1 MDFNWPEEYTIYKQ
15 KVLQFAQE
23 ELNDDLISRDHNG
36 DFSMENWKKCAQ
48 FGIQGLSV
56 PKAYGGTDEKVD
68 LLKSILAMEGFGY
81 GCKDNG
87 LALALNAQM
96 WTVQLPIAEFGSEE
110 IKNRFLP
117 DLTSGKK
124 IAAHA
129 LTEPEAGSDIY
140 SMKSVAQKVEG
151 GYILNAS
158 KRLITFAP
166 IADLA
171 LVFANINPKLG
182 KWGVT
187 AFLVEKG
194 SVGMTASPVRDKM
207 GMRTVPIGELEF
219 KDCFVPEGNRLGA
232 EGAGFS
238 IMNHSLEYDRSCI
251 LASQLGTMERQLEE
265 TIAFVKKRKQFG
277 QAIGKFQSV
286 SNRIADMKLRL
297 ETSRLLLYKV
307 AWLKSQGKSALLE
320 AAMLKLQLG
329 ESFVQSSLDAIR
341 SRGGNGFLTEFEVER
356 DLRDSIGGILYA
368 GTSDIQRSII
378 SKMLGL

>member
-1 MDFNWPEEYTIYKQ
+1 MDFSWPEEYTTYKQ
-15 KVLQFAQE
+15 KVSEFAKE
-23 ELNDDLISRDHNG
+23 ELNDDLVSRDLAG
-36 DFSMENWKKCAQ
+36 DFSMDNWKKCAR

-56 PKAYGGTDEKVD
+56 PKAYGGVDEEVD
-68 LLKSILAMEGFGY
+68 ILKSMLAMEGFGY
-81 GCKDNG
+81 SCRDNG

-96 WTVQLPIAEFGSEE
+96 WTVQLPIAHFGSED

-117 DLTSGKK
+117 DLTSGRK
-124 IAAHA
+124 IASHA

-140 SMKSVAQKVEG
+140 SMQSTAKKVEG

-158 KRLITFAP
+158 KRLITLAP
-166 IADLA
+166 LADVA

-194 SVGMTASPVRDKM
+194 TEGMTTSPVRDKM

-219 KDCFVPEGNRLGA
+219 KNCFVPEENRLGA

-265 TIAFVKKRKQFG
+265 TIAFVKGRKQFG
-277 QAIGKFQSV
+277 QSISKFQSV
-286 SNRIADMKLRL
+286 SNRVADMRLRL

-307 AWLKSQGKSALLE
+307 AWLKNQGKSALLE
-320 AAMLKLQLG
+320 AAMLKLHLG

-356 DLRDSIGGILYA
+356 DLRDSVGGILYA

-378 SKMLGL
+378 AKMLGL